1 MAVPKLLATQLTEEE
16 FAGVRYHI
24 QGELVPVLQVE
35 LKGVPI
41 FFEHHILLWKDP
53 GVEIKS
59 KALPGLGKRMLAGM
73 PVFITEA
80 GGPGRI
86 AFSRDGAGHVFPMH
100 LRKGEGIDVRE
111 HQWLAATNSVSYTF
125 TRLKGISNIMFGGTG
140 LFIDNF
146 TCKDADGV
154 LWMHGYGNVFDIT
167 LAPGEQI
174 DLEPG
179 GWIYKDS
186 SVKMETVFQK
196 LSTGFFA
203 AAGQLSINRFTGPG
217 RLGIQSMY
225 LHFPTAE

>member
-1 MAVPKLLATQLTEEE
+1 
-16 FAGVRYHI
+16 
-24 QGELVPVLQVE
+24 
-35 LKGVPI
+35 
-41 FFEHHILLWKDP
+41 LLWKDP

-146 TCKDADGV
+146 SCKDADGV